1 MSKGT
6 YVCLTTWGT
15 IVDLGWFDCEQ
26 DAEKHAKAGGLEGL
40 ILDEHSL
47 GALYDD
53 VALSLAKAHVRKIE
67 RIIKP

>member
-1 MSKGT
+1 MSKGN
-6 YVCLTTWGT
+6 YACLTTWGT
-15 IVDLGWFDCEQ
+15 IVDLGLFDCAR

>member
-6 YVCLTTWGT
+6 YACLTTWGT
-15 IVDLGWFDCEQ
+15 IVDLGWFDCEL

-40 ILDEHSL
+40 ILDEKSL
-47 GALYDD
+47 ESLFDD